1 MIRRLHDLLR
11 HQERNSL
18 QMRLAY
24 LTAIGV
30 ALSAF
35 CIGMA
40 TYFTAR
46 SSMYSQLDQELLEV
60 ASYASGPISTDV
72 EGLGGVNASA
82 LQATNITILLVRAD
96 GAVTRVQGMSDN
108 IDPGYEEIAIARTQL
123 GSSTRSVVGTDET
136 AIPPPSS

>member
-40 TYFTAR
+40 TDR
-46 SSMYSQLDQELLEV
+46 K
-60 ASYASGPISTDV
+60 
-72 EGLGGVNASA
+72 
-82 LQATNITILLVRAD
+82 
-96 GAVTRVQGMSDN
+96 
-108 IDPGYEEIAIARTQL
+108 
-123 GSSTRSVVGTDET
+123 STRLN
-136 AIPPPSS
+136 SSHT